1 MVEHEEDILTSA
13 KDYPEEDESKE
24 SHKQELQESIV
35 RKATGGFTAE
45 IFGKPLGV
53 EPLQEEDM
61 IEIMKAVS
69 NGMSLVQA
77 EDSDATT
84 KVRSRIADS
93 SDEYPPK
100 VDDVEAQRSEKENK
114 VLDFCKNLRNFLGQ
128 LTAGG
133 FGKMLEGSKTIEA
146 YKLSNESLQYVKDFI
161 PSVFKQEIGAP
172 LSGQSDVKKEY
183 VFATTPEKGE
193 ELEKIIKNSPGENF
207 DVVIKAGNYLV
218 VDLNGVK
225 LTLVYPRGEIK
236 EGV

>member
-1 MVEHEEDILTSA
+1 MTKNIDISKKIKPLA
-13 KDYPEEDESKE
+13 DRLIIKEEDESKE

-114 VLDFCKNLRNFLGQ
+114 VLDFCKNLRNFLG
-128 LTAGG
+128 GV
-133 FGKMLEGSKTIEA
+133 
-146 YKLSNESLQYVKDFI
+146 LSN
-161 PSVFKQEIGAP
+161 A
-172 LSGQSDVKKEY
+172 
-183 VFATTPEKGE
+183 
-193 ELEKIIKNSPGENF
+193 KN
-207 DVVIKAGNYLV
+207 
-218 VDLNGVK
+218 
-225 LTLVYPRGEIK
+225 
-236 EGV
+236 